1 MKIADRLSEIEK
13 EQLSKIH
20 SPKIKQNKKEIKI
33 EKSKPKKEEKIN
45 WHEIMGSNNRGFYRG
60 KGGALKRR

>member
-1 MKIADRLSEIEK
+1 VKIADRLSEIEK

-20 SPKIKQNKKEIKI
+20 SPKIRQNKK

-45 WHEIMGSNNRGFYRG
+45 WHEIMGSNKRGLYRG
-60 KGGALKRR
+60 KGGVLKRR